1 VNFLIFF
8 SSKSKRILLQNN
20 NSDIE
25 NKKPSKG
32 NDRLLLRYLGFA
44 TQIMVS
50 LALAVFVGLKLD
62 KWLSFATP
70 LLVWVLPLLILTVM
84 IWQVIKD
91 TSKK

>member
-1 VNFLIFF
+1 M
-8 SSKSKRILLQNN
+8 K
-20 NSDIE
+20 IE
-25 NKKPSKG
+25 KPSKQ

-50 LALAVFVGLKLD
+50 LALAVFAGLKLD
-62 KWLSFATP
+62 NWLSFTTP
-70 LLVWVLPLLILTVM
+70 LLVWILPLLVLSVM

>member
-1 VNFLIFF
+1 M
-8 SSKSKRILLQNN
+8 K
-20 NSDIE
+20 IE
-25 NKKPSKG
+25 KPSKQ

-50 LALAVFVGLKLD
+50 LALAVFAGLKLD
-62 KWLSFATP
+62 NWLSFTTP
-70 LLVWVLPLLILTVM
+70 LLVWILPLLILSVM